1 MLLDD
6 HAHRG
11 YKGCKEAGD
20 HQQVADV
27 EGGGRC
33 QGARPQEGE
42 GSWDAGEDWQ
52 VRVGVGQHVS
62 TDHGHAQQELQNPE
76 DFDHFEKPLLLHR
89 ITTFSGTLHTA
100 PASHFCN
107 GDWLTNEVGL
117 LNWLTLAWLAGW
129 PGRRWTWAPPT
140 LPKRCNRRKCC
151 NTRALQITC
160 WQVLHI
166 FAELS
171 SSVIHMSA
179 HLPDLTFVCAGKTS
193 QAPQPSCK
201 CN

>member
-1 MLLDD
+1 MSQRQQVMLLDD

-52 VRVGVGQHVS
+52 VGVKVCQHVS

-89 ITTFSGTLHTA
+89 IATFSGTPHTA
-100 PASHFCN
+100 SASHFCN

-129 PGRRWTWAPPT
+129 GCHRLSLLA
-140 LPKRCNRRKCC
+140 
-151 NTRALQITC
+151 Q
-160 WQVLHI
+160 
-166 FAELS
+166 FLS
-171 SSVIHMSA
+171 STMRQVDERWDMQSGSTDVAQM
-179 HLPDLTFVCAGKTS
+179 LKLS
-193 QAPQPSCK
+193 QML
-201 CN
+201 